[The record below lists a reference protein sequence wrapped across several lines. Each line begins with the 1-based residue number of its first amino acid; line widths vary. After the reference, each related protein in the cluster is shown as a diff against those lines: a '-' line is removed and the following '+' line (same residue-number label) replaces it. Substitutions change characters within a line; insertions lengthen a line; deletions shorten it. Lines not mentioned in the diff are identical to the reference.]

1 MIFIGNGLHPPVNLP
16 PDQDIAMADLLSA
29 CAVELRRQAV
39 AMGALDAALGGILD
53 LWRAGEARALHP
65 ALLRDLQKADHL
77 RQESEGLARVLDLL
91 VQAGPSCT
99 AIRSAA
105 IRACTPLLDQQDRL
119 LAACADATT
128 GRVERGTRAAD
139 DR

>member
-1 MIFIGNGLHPPVNLP
+1 MIFIGNSPDAPVSLP

-29 CAVELRRQAV
+29 CASELRHQAI
-39 AMGALDAALGGILD
+39 AMATLDTALGGILD
-53 LWRAGEARALHP
+53 LWRAGERRDLHP
-65 ALLRDLQKADHL
+65 ALLRDLQRADHL
-77 RQESEGLARVLDLL
+77 RQETEGLARVLDML
-91 VQAGPSCT
+91 VQAGPST
-99 AIRSAA
+99 DPIRSAA
-105 IRACTPLLDQQDRL
+105 IRACTPLLAQQDRL